1 MEEAKKHGGVWE
13 MLSQA
18 VLPFSLALVL
28 WTRLPFQAFA
38 EGPALSCGPSSRK
51 ARPALCWYG
60 PRPKEGGAHR
70 SSPIGPARG
79 GAKHVAQV

>member
-28 WTRLPFQAFA
+28 WTRLCHSRPLQR
-38 EGPALSCGPSSRK
+38 ALP
-51 ARPALCWYG
+51 
-60 PRPKEGGAHR
+60 
-70 SSPIGPARG
+70 
-79 GAKHVAQV
+79 